1 MFYSLDLFRTVFN
14 LTPTVS
20 CYCCPILFGFTN
32 STIPQNSEELQEM
45 DENIEGLSAQVE
57 YLQESINEHQTD
69 IVEMMDGR
77 ENGDTI
83 DLQVN
88 WTNYREDF
96 ICKTP

>member
-1 MFYSLDLFRTVFN
+1 
-14 LTPTVS
+14 
-20 CYCCPILFGFTN
+20 
-32 STIPQNSEELQEM
+32 M